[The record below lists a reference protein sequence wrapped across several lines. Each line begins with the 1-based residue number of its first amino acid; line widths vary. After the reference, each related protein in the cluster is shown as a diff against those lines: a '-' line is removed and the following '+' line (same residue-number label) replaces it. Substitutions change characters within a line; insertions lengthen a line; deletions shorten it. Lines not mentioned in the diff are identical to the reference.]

1 MKNSTASSNRKFL
14 QTRSTDRT
22 IKKGLILISDIS
34 GFTSFVQSTDIL
46 QGKRI
51 ISELLLNIIEDD
63 LINLNVSEIEGDA
76 IFFYK
81 SEPIPSIN
89 NIVRQYEHWLKRF
102 NQNLKKYNAQFE
114 RPLDLSLKVIAHYG
128 EIVEYNIHGHHKL
141 YGEVVIE
148 SHRLLKNSIN
158 SHSYILITD
167 ELMNA
172 SLGIGEIGF
181 PGGLKSSKLCEIY
194 GDLRNICFTY
204 FDYSRLH

>member
-1 MKNSTASSNRKFL
+1 M
-14 QTRSTDRT
+14 
-22 IKKGLILISDIS
+22 SDIS
-34 GFTSFVQSTDIL
+34 GFTRFVQTTDIL
-46 QGKRI
+46 KGKRI
-51 ISELLLNIIEDD
+51 ISDLLLNIIKDD

-81 SEPIPSIN
+81 TESIPSII

-102 NQNLKKYNAQFE
+102 NQNLEKHNVQFK

-128 EIVEYNIHGHHKL
+128 EIVEYNIHGHNKL

-172 SLGIGEIGF
+172 SLGIGEIGL
-181 PGGLKSSKLCEIY
+181 PGGLKPSKHCEIY

-204 FDYSRLH
+204 FDYSKQH